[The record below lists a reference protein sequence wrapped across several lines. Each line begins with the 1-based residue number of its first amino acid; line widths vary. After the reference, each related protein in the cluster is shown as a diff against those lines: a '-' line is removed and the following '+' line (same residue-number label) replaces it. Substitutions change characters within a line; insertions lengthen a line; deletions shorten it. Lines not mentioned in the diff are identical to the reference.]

1 MFGVKGKL
9 ILKLIDIFK
18 TSGVVKSHTREL
30 KNTELLEKFSVDCLG
45 QIIGPKLCVHPVFTS
60 IKLN

>member
-1 MFGVKGKL
+1 M
-9 ILKLIDIFK
+9 K
-18 TSGVVKSHTREL
+18 THTREL